1 MQDTFARATHSAKR
15 ALDDRVSCIQAYY
28 IVVLF
33 IKIEIYK
40 LNQGPQA
47 VGYVCFTENS
57 SSAVESAFCE
67 KLRRIV
73 VVR

>member
-1 MQDTFARATHSAKR
+1 MY
-15 ALDDRVSCIQAYY
+15 AYY

-47 VGYVCFTENS
+47 VGYVFLLKQRRRVCILS
-57 SSAVESAFCE
+57 SSAVESAFWE
-67 KLRRIV
+67 KLRRRV